1 MFLEIQMLLSECLY
15 DWSSYKQL
23 GYREA
28 ADSEEIQICYVNI
41 P

>member
-1 MFLEIQMLLSECLY
+1 MVSEIQMLLSESLY

-28 ADSEEIQICYVNI
+28 ADSQEIQIYYVNM